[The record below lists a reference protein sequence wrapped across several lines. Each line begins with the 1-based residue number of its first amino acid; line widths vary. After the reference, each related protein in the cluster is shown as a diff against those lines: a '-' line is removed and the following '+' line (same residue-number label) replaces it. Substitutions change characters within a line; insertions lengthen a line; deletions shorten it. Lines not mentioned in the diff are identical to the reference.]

1 MRTHEIA
8 ENVGEHILSSCVQA
22 ISFRGELLC
31 LVIKSVEYELRR
43 RRRWWWQ
50 LSLALLLIGEF
61 ETQSSY

>member
-43 RRRWWWQ
+43 RRWQ

>member
-22 ISFRGELLC
+22 ISFRGGLLC
-31 LVIKSVEYELRR
+31 LVIKSVEYEL